1 LEQVKIQKEY
11 ELTPTIQILDYPI
24 APLNPTIITEASAT
38 QNPVF
43 ILLLSIIGFGFGV
56 VISLAKGY
64 FSTVEE
70 DEKERLKGV
79 KEEAQT
85 TLKSVLGSL
94 RLSSIFRRKRDFTG

>member
-1 LEQVKIQKEY
+1 
-11 ELTPTIQILDYPI
+11 
-24 APLNPTIITEASAT
+24 LNPTLIGGGASAT

-43 ILLLSIIGFGFGV
+43 ILLLGIVGLGFGV
-56 VISLAKGY
+56 VVSLAKGY

-79 KEEAQT
+79 KEEAET

-94 RLSSIFRRKRDFTG
+94 GLRLSPIFRRKRDFPG